1 LPLELTKRV
10 VLSHERAV
18 VRRVATVRSEYE
30 DGEIET
36 SVGVKVPTR
45 SIDPCVLGRHRQ
57 VATKLTVSIEVQP
70 AILRLLAF
78 KPTLPAYAV
87 RTVIV
92 TNVALAIGE
101 TVITNS
107 SSPRSGSVIIVRTP
121 GK

>member
-1 LPLELTKRV
+1 
-10 VLSHERAV
+10 
-18 VRRVATVRSEYE
+18 
-30 DGEIET
+30 
-36 SVGVKVPTR
+36 
-45 SIDPCVLGRHRQ
+45 VLGRHRQ

-92 TNVALAIGE
+92 TNVALANGE

-107 SSPRSGSVIIVRTP
+107 PSPRSGSVIIVRTP